1 VNSSLVTTLAETDLG
16 GTEQL
21 ARFFPDVQPV
31 GVPTMLALTP
41 GASVTV
47 REAVVVEYAGAER
60 AIFASALPLEF
71 DDLIQ
76 LENDRGQKVEAKVI
90 AVQYQ
95 QGKTAVAVQILSGQF
110 SWIKRP

>member
-1 VNSSLVTTLAETDLG
+1 MNSSLVTTLAETDLG

-21 ARFFPDVQPV
+21 ARFFPDARPL
-31 GVPTMLALTP
+31 GLLTMLALKR
-41 GASVTV
+41 GGSVTV
-47 REAVVVEYAGAER
+47 RESVVVEYAGGRR

-76 LENDRGQKVEAKVI
+76 LENDRGHMIEAKVI

-95 QGKTAVAVQILSGQF
+95 QGKTAVAVQISSGQF
-110 SWIKRP
+110 SWINRP